1 MTKSVCIIFYPVG
14 VLNIKEILGGGG
26 LQEHQKAVARLERK
40 EEHPTCIKQI

>member
-14 VLNIKEILGGGG
+14 VLNIKEIWGGG